1 MSALTILFDILL
13 EETDNKANTEMDGTQ
28 TGKNEIKLSLFQ
40 DEMVVYIKKFPK
52 NPQKS
57 P

>member
-52 NPQKS
+52 NPQES